1 MRRAILGLA
10 LLALVVLAPSASAW
24 TWPLRGDVLRPYS
37 LGPDPYA
44 AGQHRGVDVAG
55 AAGDAVRAPA
65 SGPVSF
71 AGVVP
76 GSGHTVTIQADG
88 YAVSLTHLGDVA
100 VARGAVVSEG
110 DPVGAA
116 GATDGAEWP
125 VPYVH
130 LGIRISSAADGY
142 VDPATLLPPR
152 AVAPP
157 PSATPVPVP
166 RAGPGGWNLAC
177 RRASAQLDS
186 GAGNRLAAA
195 AGTGRCPCTRRSR
208 WGSVACGRSSRCRS
222 LGPDAGRRDRPWRRR
237 RGFGEGERAG
247 AGNREGSDARASSS
261 RKGGSF
267 RPGRSAFERACC
279 RRSRLR
285 PAACDHHPRPRHRR
299 DGDGCPSFGQRCR
312 RLAALAR
319 DTPPRRCSCRREP
332 VVLGRRPLFEA
343 ADSEQRDGG
352 SAAGRGR
359 LDAAPRSR
367 GRRRAAESRGDEG
380 SRQTCARAGL
390 GTGRDRR
397 VCGPA
402 TGPAPPAPPRRRSRR
417 RSGGGRVGAGAPP

>member
-1 MRRAILGLA
+1 MRRVILGLA

-65 SGPVSF
+65 SGTVSF

-116 GATDGAEWP
+116 GATERRRVARP
-125 VPYVH
+125 VRAPRHPDLVR
-130 LGIRISSAADGY
+130 GRWVRRPRDAA
-142 VDPATLLPPR
+142 PASCSRAAPVCDAPSPSPSRPRGSEPRLPARLRPARLRRRQPARRRRRHRPLPLHPSQSVGLRRLRPLLLLPQPR
-152 AVAPP
+152 PRRRPP
-157 PSATPVPVP
+157 RPS
-166 RAGPGGWNLAC
+166 R
-177 RRASAQLDS
+177 
-186 GAGNRLAAA
+186 
-195 AGTGRCPCTRRSR
+195 
-208 WGSVACGRSSRCRS
+208 
-222 LGPDAGRRDRPWRRR
+222 RRR
-237 RGFGEGERAG
+237 RGSGEGERAG
-247 AGNREGSDARASSS
+247 AGNREGSDVRASSS

-267 RPGRSAFERACC
+267 RPCRSAFERACC

-332 VVLGRRPLFEA
+332 VFLGRRPLFEA